1 MSVLGE
7 NMKTLKKIFDFD
19 NMYFILGSCIFI
31 SQFLVSGRFLL
42 PILLVFLGGISFFC
56 SKQVIFSTAFVAI
69 LATFLIE
76 NFGTLGVFSS
86 IVIALALG
94 AVVWYISTKE
104 KEKILQKY
112 YREIEKMYSKELV
125 FNENIL
131 KNSQLSEAE
140 LKFFKQDIEKHYKT
154 YKIISEYSYD
164 EKRFPE
170 YAELLLLVKTI
181 FREITETPRNML
193 EAKDFLYVHLPE
205 LKQAS
210 VRVSKLSRKSRLTKK
225 DEAQLAMIERELEY
239 LQLAFRQ
246 DYLLVTQDERQRL
259 RKIKRDLEK
268 DNE

>member
-1 MSVLGE
+1 MSFRGRIHKRKMPLWLFLCIPGYSLFYD
-7 NMKTLKKIFDFD
+7 KSKKLC
-19 NMYFILGSCIFI
+19 NEVI
-31 SQFLVSGRFLL
+31 SLH
-42 PILLVFLGGISFFC
+42 
-56 SKQVIFSTAFVAI
+56 SK
-69 LATFLIE
+69 
-76 NFGTLGVFSS
+76 
-86 IVIALALG
+86 
-94 AVVWYISTKE
+94 
-104 KEKILQKY
+104 KY
-112 YREIEKMYSKELV
+112 RAEKMYSKELV

-225 DEAQLAMIERELEY
+225 DEAELAMIERELEY